1 MNIEI
6 QTRHFM
12 LTEGI
17 HDHVHRRLS
26 FALSNRFQQIKRV
39 IVRLSDI
46 NGPRGG
52 ADKRCHIQITLP
64 RQADVVIEDVQS
76 DLYRAVD
83 RAADRASRTL
93 GRRLSRL
100 RRRNRG
106 GRDDKHLAPQDDTAT
121 TTLYEGEQQ

>member
-12 LTEGI
+12 LTEAI
-17 HDHVHRRLS
+17 HDHVQRRLS
-26 FALSNRFQQIKRV
+26 FALSSRFQQIKRV

-52 ADKRCHIQITLP
+52 NDKRCHIQISLP
-64 RQADVVIEDVQS
+64 QQADVVIEDVQS

-83 RAADRASRTL
+83 RAADRASRTIS
-93 GRRLSRL
+93 RRLSRL
-100 RRRNRG
+100 RRRSRNTRAA
-106 GRDDKHLAPQDDTAT
+106 RQQEHQHDTAET
-121 TTLYEGEQQ
+121 SLLKGDAL

>member
-1 MNIEI
+1 
-6 QTRHFM
+6 M

-64 RQADVVIEDVQS
+64 HQSDVVIEDVQA

-83 RAADRASRTL
+83 RAADRANRTL

-100 RRRNRG
+100 RRRSRNGRG
-106 GRDDKHLAPQDDTAT
+106 DKHLAPQDDTTAIT
-121 TTLYEGEQQ
+121 MHEGEQQ